1 MSSEGVAHTGG
12 RYRSVIILPFL
23 FALRHFR
30 AKLIARVEVVILL
43 FPCSHPRNY
52 GSTYVYLLCNDPNQL
67 SGMRHVIGLRP
78 HARFI
83 TARLPKDHGQ
93 FHICAYPNTP
103 ENSRTE
109 LLAPFYH
116 FLPRP

>member
-43 FPCSHPRNY
+43 FPCGHPRNC
-52 GSTYVYLLCNDPNQL
+52 GSKYVYLFCNDPNQL
-67 SGMRHVIGLRP
+67 SGMCHVICLRP

-83 TARLPKDHGQ
+83 TARLPKVHARV
-93 FHICAYPNTP
+93 FICASPTTP
-103 ENSRTE
+103 EK
-109 LLAPFYH
+109 
-116 FLPRP
+116 